1 MLLISAAET
10 EILFPMARALT
21 AARSAMRQ
29 VSSGGT
35 LLPLRQF
42 LTIPDAA
49 GKMVVMPGY
58 IAHPPRFGLKTVSKF
73 TNAAHSHIGTVQLYD
88 ATDGRLLAI
97 IEGGTL
103 TAIRTA
109 ATSAL
114 ATDLLA
120 RPASHRLA
128 ILGTGEQARRHIEA
142 MAAVRPISQ
151 IRIWGRNIRN
161 AEAFA
166 ATLRKATEAVTP
178 VVIVVATVAEAVAD
192 ADIIC
197 TTTAA
202 ATPILH
208 GEHVRPG
215 THVNLVGS
223 AIPATAEADSA
234 LVAMS
239 QFYGDYRAATLA
251 QAGEFRNAIAAGLIT
266 ADHLIGEIGELM
278 LGRISGRRDE
288 TAITLFKSLGVTA
301 QDLTAADAILEAAR
315 AHGMGKDINLA

>member
-1 MLLISAAET
+1 MLLVTAAEIET
-10 EILFPMARALT
+10 LFPMDRAIA

-29 VSSGGT
+29 VSSGDT

-42 LTIPDAA
+42 LAIPDAP
-49 GKMVVMPGY
+49 GKMAVMPGY

-73 TNAAHSHIGTVQLYD
+73 TNAAHSHVGTVQLYD
-88 ATDGRLLAI
+88 ATNGQLLAI

-109 ATSAL
+109 AASAL

-120 RPASHRLA
+120 RPDSHRLA

-151 IRIWGRNIRN
+151 IRIWGRNARN
-161 AEAFA
+161 AEALA
-166 ATLRKATEAVTP
+166 ATLRNADMPA
-178 VVIVVATVAEAVAD
+178 IVAATVAEAVAD

-208 GEHVRPG
+208 GQHVRPG

-223 AIPATAEADSA
+223 AIPTTAEADTA

-251 QAGEFRNAIAAGLIT
+251 QAGEFRNAIASGLIT
-266 ADHLIGEIGELM
+266 ADHLIGEIGELI
-278 LGRISGRRDE
+278 LGRIPGRQDD
-288 TAITLFKSLGVTA
+288 TAITLYKSLGVTA

-315 AHGMGKDINLA
+315 AHGMGHEINLA

>member
-1 MLLISAAET
+1 MLLVTAAEIET
-10 EILFPMARALT
+10 LFPMDRAIA

-29 VSSGGT
+29 VSSGDT

-42 LTIPDAA
+42 LAIPDAP
-49 GKMVVMPGY
+49 GKMAVMPGY

-73 TNAAHSHIGTVQLYD
+73 TNAAHSHVGTVQLYD
-88 ATDGRLLAI
+88 ATNGQLLAI

-109 ATSAL
+109 AASAL

-120 RPASHRLA
+120 RPDSHHLA

-151 IRIWGRNIRN
+151 IRIWGRNARN
-161 AEAFA
+161 AEALA
-166 ATLRKATEAVTP
+166 ATLRNADMPA
-178 VVIVVATVAEAVAD
+178 IVAATVAEAVAD
-192 ADIIC
+192 ADIVC
-197 TTTAA
+197 TTTPA

-208 GEHVRPG
+208 GQHVRPG

-223 AIPATAEADSA
+223 AIPTTAEADTA

-251 QAGEFRNAIAAGLIT
+251 QAGEFHNAIAAGLIT
-266 ADHLIGEIGELM
+266 ADHLIGEIGELI
-278 LGRISGRRDE
+278 LGRIPGRQDD
-288 TAITLFKSLGVTA
+288 TAITLYKSLGVTA

-315 AHGMGKDINLA
+315 AHGMGQEINLA

>member
-1 MLLISAAET
+1 MLLVTAAEIET
-10 EILFPMARALT
+10 LFPMDRAIA

-29 VSSGGT
+29 VSSGDT

-42 LTIPDAA
+42 LAIPDAP
-49 GKMVVMPGY
+49 GKMAVMPGY

-73 TNAAHSHIGTVQLYD
+73 TNAAHSHVGTVQLYD
-88 ATDGRLLAI
+88 ATNGQLLAI

-109 ATSAL
+109 AASAL

-120 RPASHRLA
+120 RPDSHRLA

-151 IRIWGRNIRN
+151 IRIWGRNARN
-161 AEAFA
+161 AEALA
-166 ATLRKATEAVTP
+166 ATLRNADMPA
-178 VVIVVATVAEAVAD
+178 IVAATVAEAVAD

-208 GEHVRPG
+208 GQHVRPG

-223 AIPATAEADSA
+223 AIPTTAEADTA

-266 ADHLIGEIGELM
+266 ADHLIGEIGELI
-278 LGRISGRRDE
+278 LGRIPGRQDD
-288 TAITLFKSLGVTA
+288 TAITLYKSLGVTA

-315 AHGMGKDINLA
+315 AHGMGQEINLA

>member
-1 MLLISAAET
+1 MLLVTAAEIET
-10 EILFPMARALT
+10 LFPMDRAIA
-21 AARSAMRQ
+21 AARSAMLQ
-29 VSSGGT
+29 VSSGDT

-42 LTIPDAA
+42 LAIPDAP
-49 GKMVVMPGY
+49 GKMAVMPGY

-73 TNAAHSHIGTVQLYD
+73 THAARSHVGTVQLYD
-88 ATDGRLLAI
+88 ATNGELLAI

-109 ATSAL
+109 AASAL

-120 RPASHRLA
+120 RPDSHRLA

-151 IRIWGRNIRN
+151 IRIWGRNARN
-161 AEAFA
+161 AEALA
-166 ATLRKATEAVTP
+166 ATLRNADMPAV
-178 VVIVVATVAEAVAD
+178 VAATVAEAVAD
-192 ADIIC
+192 ADIVC
-197 TTTAA
+197 TTTPA

-208 GEHVRPG
+208 GQHVRPG

-223 AIPATAEADSA
+223 AIPTTAEADTA

-239 QFYGDYRAATLA
+239 QFYGDYREATLA

-266 ADHLIGEIGELM
+266 ADHLIGEIGELI
-278 LGRISGRRDE
+278 LGRIPGRQDD
-288 TAITLFKSLGVTA
+288 TAITLYKSLGVTA
-301 QDLTAADAILEAAR
+301 QDLTAADAILEATR
-315 AHGMGKDINLA
+315 AHGMGQEINLA

>member
-1 MLLISAAET
+1 MLLVTAAEI
-10 EILFPMARALT
+10 ESLFPMDRAIA

-29 VSSGGT
+29 VSSGDT

-42 LTIPDAA
+42 LAIPDAP
-49 GKMVVMPGY
+49 GKMAVMPGY

-73 TNAAHSHIGTVQLYD
+73 TNAAHSHVGTVQLYD
-88 ATDGRLLAI
+88 ATNGQLLAI

-109 ATSAL
+109 AASAL

-120 RPASHRLA
+120 RPDSHHLA

-151 IRIWGRNIRN
+151 IRIWGRNARN
-161 AEAFA
+161 AEALA
-166 ATLRKATEAVTP
+166 ATLRNADMP
-178 VVIVVATVAEAVAD
+178 VIVAATVAEAVAD
-192 ADIIC
+192 ADIVC
-197 TTTAA
+197 TTTPA

-208 GEHVRPG
+208 GQHVRPG

-223 AIPATAEADSA
+223 AIPTTAEADTA

-266 ADHLIGEIGELM
+266 ADHLIGEIGELI
-278 LGRISGRRDE
+278 LGRIPCRQDD
-288 TAITLFKSLGVTA
+288 TAITLYKSLGVTA

-315 AHGMGKDINLA
+315 AHGMGQEINLA

>member
-1 MLLISAAET
+1 MLLVTAAEIET
-10 EILFPMARALT
+10 LFPMDRAIA

-29 VSSGGT
+29 VSSGDT

-42 LTIPDAA
+42 LAIPDAP
-49 GKMVVMPGY
+49 GKMAVMPGY

-73 TNAAHSHIGTVQLYD
+73 TNAAHSHVGTVQLYD
-88 ATDGRLLAI
+88 ATNGQLLAI

-109 ATSAL
+109 AASAL

-120 RPASHRLA
+120 RPDSHHLA

-151 IRIWGRNIRN
+151 IRIWGRNAQN
-161 AEAFA
+161 AEALA
-166 ATLRKATEAVTP
+166 ATLRNADMPA
-178 VVIVVATVAEAVAD
+178 IVAATVAEAVAD

-208 GEHVRPG
+208 GQHVRPG

-223 AIPATAEADSA
+223 AIPTTAEADTA

-251 QAGEFRNAIAAGLIT
+251 QAGEFHNAIAAGLIT
-266 ADHLIGEIGELM
+266 ADHLIGEIGELI
-278 LGRISGRRDE
+278 LGRIPGRQDD
-288 TAITLFKSLGVTA
+288 TAITLYKSLGVTA

-315 AHGMGKDINLA
+315 AHGMGHEINLA

>member
-1 MLLISAAET
+1 MLLVTAAEIET
-10 EILFPMARALT
+10 LFPMDRAIA

-29 VSSGGT
+29 VSSGDT

-42 LTIPDAA
+42 LAIPDAP
-49 GKMVVMPGY
+49 GKMAVMPGY

-73 TNAAHSHIGTVQLYD
+73 TNAAHSHVGTVQLYD
-88 ATDGRLLAI
+88 ATNGQLLAI

-109 ATSAL
+109 AASAL

-120 RPASHRLA
+120 RPDSHHLA

-151 IRIWGRNIRN
+151 IRIWGRNARN
-161 AEAFA
+161 AEALA
-166 ATLRKATEAVTP
+166 ATLRNADMPA
-178 VVIVVATVAEAVAD
+178 IVAATVAEAVAD

-208 GEHVRPG
+208 GQHVRPG

-223 AIPATAEADSA
+223 AIPTTAEADTA

-251 QAGEFRNAIAAGLIT
+251 QAGEFRNAIASGLIT
-266 ADHLIGEIGELM
+266 ADHLIGEIGELI
-278 LGRISGRRDE
+278 LGRIPGRQGD
-288 TAITLFKSLGVTA
+288 TAITLYKSLGVTA

-315 AHGMGKDINLA
+315 ARGMGHEINLA

>member
-1 MLLISAAET
+1 MLLVTAAEI
-10 EILFPMARALT
+10 ERLLPMDRAIA

-29 VSSGGT
+29 VSSGDT

-42 LTIPDAA
+42 LAIPDAP
-49 GKMVVMPGY
+49 GKMAVMPGY

-73 TNAAHSHIGTVQLYD
+73 TNAAHSHVGTVQLYD
-88 ATDGRLLAI
+88 ATNGQLLAI

-109 ATSAL
+109 AASAL

-120 RPASHRLA
+120 RPDSHRLA

-151 IRIWGRNIRN
+151 IRIWGRNARN
-161 AEAFA
+161 AEALA
-166 ATLRKATEAVTP
+166 ATLRNADMPA
-178 VVIVVATVAEAVAD
+178 IVAATVAEAVAD

-208 GEHVRPG
+208 GQHVRPG

-223 AIPATAEADSA
+223 AIPTTAEADTA

-251 QAGEFRNAIAAGLIT
+251 QAGEFHNAIAAGLIT
-266 ADHLIGEIGELM
+266 ADHLIGEIGELI
-278 LGRISGRRDE
+278 LGRIPGRQDD
-288 TAITLFKSLGVTA
+288 TAITLYKSLGVTA

-315 AHGMGKDINLA
+315 AHGMGHEINLA

>member
-1 MLLISAAET
+1 MLLVTAAEI
-10 EILFPMARALT
+10 ESLFPMDRAIA

-29 VSSGGT
+29 VSSGDT

-42 LTIPDAA
+42 LAIPDAP
-49 GKMVVMPGY
+49 GKMAVMPGY

-73 TNAAHSHIGTVQLYD
+73 TNAAHSHVGTVQLYD
-88 ATDGRLLAI
+88 ATNGQLLAI

-109 ATSAL
+109 AASAL

-120 RPASHRLA
+120 RPDSHHLA

-151 IRIWGRNIRN
+151 IRIWGRNARN
-161 AEAFA
+161 AEALA
-166 ATLRKATEAVTP
+166 ATLRNADMPA
-178 VVIVVATVAEAVAD
+178 IVAATVAEAVAD
-192 ADIIC
+192 ADIVC
-197 TTTAA
+197 TTTPA

-208 GEHVRPG
+208 GQHVRPG

-223 AIPATAEADSA
+223 AIPTTAEADTA

-266 ADHLIGEIGELM
+266 ADHLIGEIGELI
-278 LGRISGRRDE
+278 LGRIPGRQDD
-288 TAITLFKSLGVTA
+288 TAITLYKSLGVTA

-315 AHGMGKDINLA
+315 AHGMGQEINLA

>member
-1 MLLISAAET
+1 MLLVTAAEIET
-10 EILFPMARALT
+10 LLPMDRAIA

-29 VSSGGT
+29 VSSGDT

-42 LTIPDAA
+42 LAIPDAP
-49 GKMVVMPGY
+49 GKMAVMPGY

-73 TNAAHSHIGTVQLYD
+73 TNAAHSHVGTVQLYD
-88 ATDGRLLAI
+88 ATNGQLLAI

-109 ATSAL
+109 AASAL

-120 RPASHRLA
+120 RPDSHHLA

-151 IRIWGRNIRN
+151 IRIWGRNARN
-161 AEAFA
+161 AEALA
-166 ATLRKATEAVTP
+166 ATLRNADMPA
-178 VVIVVATVAEAVAD
+178 IVAATVAEAVAD

-208 GEHVRPG
+208 GQHVRPG

-223 AIPATAEADSA
+223 AIPTTAEADTA

-251 QAGEFRNAIAAGLIT
+251 QAGEFRNAIASGLIT
-266 ADHLIGEIGELM
+266 ADHLIGEIGELI
-278 LGRISGRRDE
+278 LGRIPGRQGD
-288 TAITLFKSLGVTA
+288 TAITLYKSLGVTA

-315 AHGMGKDINLA
+315 ADGMGHEINLA

>member
-1 MLLISAAET
+1 MLLVTAAEIET
-10 EILFPMARALT
+10 LLPMDRAIA

-29 VSSGGT
+29 VSSGDT

-42 LTIPDAA
+42 LAIPDAP
-49 GKMVVMPGY
+49 GKMAVMPGY

-73 TNAAHSHIGTVQLYD
+73 TNAAHSHVGTVQLYD
-88 ATDGRLLAI
+88 ATNGQLLAI

-109 ATSAL
+109 AASAL

-120 RPASHRLA
+120 RPDSHHLA

-151 IRIWGRNIRN
+151 IRIWGRNARN
-161 AEAFA
+161 AEALA
-166 ATLRKATEAVTP
+166 ATLRNADMPA
-178 VVIVVATVAEAVAD
+178 IVAATVAEAVAD
-192 ADIIC
+192 ADIVC

-208 GEHVRPG
+208 GQHVRPG

-223 AIPATAEADSA
+223 AIPTTAEADTA

-266 ADHLIGEIGELM
+266 ADHLIGEIGELI
-278 LGRISGRRDE
+278 LGRIPCRQDD
-288 TAITLFKSLGVTA
+288 TAITLYKSLGVTA

-315 AHGMGKDINLA
+315 ADGMGHEINLA

>member
-1 MLLISAAET
+1 MLLVTAAEIET
-10 EILFPMARALT
+10 LFPMDRAIA

-29 VSSGGT
+29 VSSGDT

-42 LTIPDAA
+42 LAIPDAP
-49 GKMVVMPGY
+49 GKMAVMPGY

-73 TNAAHSHIGTVQLYD
+73 TNAAHSHVGTVQLYD
-88 ATDGRLLAI
+88 ATNGQLLAI

-109 ATSAL
+109 AASAL

-120 RPASHRLA
+120 RPDSHRLA

-142 MAAVRPISQ
+142 MAAVRTISQ
-151 IRIWGRNIRN
+151 IRIWGRNARN
-161 AEAFA
+161 AEALA
-166 ATLRKATEAVTP
+166 ATLRNADMPA
-178 VVIVVATVAEAVAD
+178 IVAATVAEAVAD

-208 GEHVRPG
+208 GQHVRPG

-223 AIPATAEADSA
+223 AIPTTAEADTA

-266 ADHLIGEIGELM
+266 ADHLIGEIGELI
-278 LGRISGRRDE
+278 LGRIPGRQDD
-288 TAITLFKSLGVTA
+288 TAITLYKSLGVTA

-315 AHGMGKDINLA
+315 AHGMGHEINLA

>member
-1 MLLISAAET
+1 MLLVTAAEIET
-10 EILFPMARALT
+10 LFPMDRAIA

-29 VSSGGT
+29 VSSGDT

-42 LTIPDAA
+42 LAIPDAP
-49 GKMVVMPGY
+49 GKMAVMPGY

-73 TNAAHSHIGTVQLYD
+73 TNAAHSHVGTVQLYD
-88 ATDGRLLAI
+88 ATNGQLLAI

-109 ATSAL
+109 AASAL

-120 RPASHRLA
+120 RPDSHRLA

-151 IRIWGRNIRN
+151 IRIWGRNARN
-161 AEAFA
+161 AEALA
-166 ATLRKATEAVTP
+166 ATLRNADMPA
-178 VVIVVATVAEAVAD
+178 IVAATVAEAVAD

-208 GEHVRPG
+208 GQHVRPG

-223 AIPATAEADSA
+223 AIPTTAEADTA

-251 QAGEFRNAIAAGLIT
+251 QAGEFHNAIAAGLIT
-266 ADHLIGEIGELM
+266 ADHLIGEIGELI
-278 LGRISGRRDE
+278 LGRIPCRQDD
-288 TAITLFKSLGVTA
+288 TAITLYKSLGVTA

-315 AHGMGKDINLA
+315 AHGMGHEINLA

>member
-1 MLLISAAET
+1 MLLVTAAEIET
-10 EILFPMARALT
+10 LFPMDRAIA

-29 VSSGGT
+29 VSSGDT

-42 LTIPDAA
+42 LAIPDAP
-49 GKMVVMPGY
+49 GKMAVMPGY

-73 TNAAHSHIGTVQLYD
+73 TNAAHSHVGTVQLYD
-88 ATDGRLLAI
+88 ATNGQLLAI

-109 ATSAL
+109 AASAL

-120 RPASHRLA
+120 RPDSHRLA

-151 IRIWGRNIRN
+151 IRIWGRNARN
-161 AEAFA
+161 AEALA
-166 ATLRKATEAVTP
+166 ATLRNADMP
-178 VVIVVATVAEAVAD
+178 VIVAATVAEAVAD
-192 ADIIC
+192 ADIVC
-197 TTTAA
+197 TTTPA

-208 GEHVRPG
+208 GQHVRPG

-223 AIPATAEADSA
+223 AIPTTAEADTA

-266 ADHLIGEIGELM
+266 ADHLIGEIGELI
-278 LGRISGRRDE
+278 LGRIPGRQDD
-288 TAITLFKSLGVTA
+288 TAITLYKSLGVTA

-315 AHGMGKDINLA
+315 AHGMGQEINLA

>member
-1 MLLISAAET
+1 MLLVTAAEIET
-10 EILFPMARALT
+10 LFPMDRAIA

-29 VSSGGT
+29 VSSGDT

-42 LTIPDAA
+42 LAIPDAP
-49 GKMVVMPGY
+49 GKMAVMPGY

-73 TNAAHSHIGTVQLYD
+73 TNAAHSHVGTVQLYD
-88 ATDGRLLAI
+88 ATNGQLLAI

-109 ATSAL
+109 AASAL

-120 RPASHRLA
+120 RPDSHRLA

-151 IRIWGRNIRN
+151 IRIWGRNARN
-161 AEAFA
+161 AEALA
-166 ATLRKATEAVTP
+166 ATLRNADMPA
-178 VVIVVATVAEAVAD
+178 IVAATVAEAVAD

-208 GEHVRPG
+208 GQHVRPG

-223 AIPATAEADSA
+223 AIPTTAEADTA

-251 QAGEFRNAIAAGLIT
+251 QAGEFRNAIASGLIT
-266 ADHLIGEIGELM
+266 ADHLIGEIGELI
-278 LGRISGRRDE
+278 LGRIPGRQDD
-288 TAITLFKSLGVTA
+288 TAITLYKSLGVTA

-315 AHGMGKDINLA
+315 AHGMGQEINLA

>member
-1 MLLISAAET
+1 MLLVTAAEIET
-10 EILFPMARALT
+10 LFPMDRAIA

-29 VSSGGT
+29 VSSGDT

-42 LTIPDAA
+42 LAIPDAP
-49 GKMVVMPGY
+49 GKMAVMPGY

-73 TNAAHSHIGTVQLYD
+73 TNAAHSHVGTVQLYD
-88 ATDGRLLAI
+88 ATNGQLLAI

-109 ATSAL
+109 AASAL

-120 RPASHRLA
+120 RPDSHRLA

-151 IRIWGRNIRN
+151 IRIWGRNARN
-161 AEAFA
+161 AEALA
-166 ATLRKATEAVTP
+166 ATLRNADMPA
-178 VVIVVATVAEAVAD
+178 IVAATVAEAVAD
-192 ADIIC
+192 ADIVC
-197 TTTAA
+197 TTTPA

-208 GEHVRPG
+208 GQHVRPG

-223 AIPATAEADSA
+223 AIPTTAEADTA

-251 QAGEFRNAIAAGLIT
+251 QAGEFRNAIASGLIT
-266 ADHLIGEIGELM
+266 ADHLIGEIGELI
-278 LGRISGRRDE
+278 LGRIPGRQDD
-288 TAITLFKSLGVTA
+288 TAITLYKSLGVTA

-315 AHGMGKDINLA
+315 AHGMGHEINLA

>member
-1 MLLISAAET
+1 MLLVTAAEIET
-10 EILFPMARALT
+10 LFPMDRAIA

-29 VSSGGT
+29 VSSGDT

-42 LTIPDAA
+42 LAIPDAP
-49 GKMVVMPGY
+49 GKMAVMPGY

-73 TNAAHSHIGTVQLYD
+73 TNAAHSHVGTVQLYD
-88 ATDGRLLAI
+88 ATNGQLLAI

-109 ATSAL
+109 AASAL

-120 RPASHRLA
+120 RPDSHHLA

-151 IRIWGRNIRN
+151 IRIWGRNARN
-161 AEAFA
+161 AEALA
-166 ATLRKATEAVTP
+166 ATLRNADMPA
-178 VVIVVATVAEAVAD
+178 IVAATVAEAVAD

-208 GEHVRPG
+208 GQHVRPG

-223 AIPATAEADSA
+223 AIPTTAEADTA

-266 ADHLIGEIGELM
+266 ADHLIGEIGELI
-278 LGRISGRRDE
+278 LGRIPCRQDD
-288 TAITLFKSLGVTA
+288 TAITLYKSLGVTA

-315 AHGMGKDINLA
+315 AHGMGQEINLA

>member
-1 MLLISAAET
+1 MLLVTAAEI
-10 EILFPMARALT
+10 ESLFPMDRAIA

-29 VSSGGT
+29 VSSGDT

-42 LTIPDAA
+42 LAIPDAP
-49 GKMVVMPGY
+49 GKMAVMPGY

-73 TNAAHSHIGTVQLYD
+73 TNAAHSHVGTVQLYD
-88 ATDGRLLAI
+88 ATNGQLLAI

-109 ATSAL
+109 AASAL

-120 RPASHRLA
+120 RPDSHHLA

-151 IRIWGRNIRN
+151 IRIWGRNARN
-161 AEAFA
+161 AEALA
-166 ATLRKATEAVTP
+166 ATLRNADMPA
-178 VVIVVATVAEAVAD
+178 IVAATVAEAVAD
-192 ADIIC
+192 ADIVC
-197 TTTAA
+197 TTTPA

-208 GEHVRPG
+208 GQHVRPG

-223 AIPATAEADSA
+223 AIPTTAEADTA

-266 ADHLIGEIGELM
+266 ADHLIGEIGELI
-278 LGRISGRRDE
+278 LGRIPRRQDD
-288 TAITLFKSLGVTA
+288 TAITLYKSLGVTA

-315 AHGMGKDINLA
+315 AHGMGQEINLA

>member
-1 MLLISAAET
+1 MLLVTAAEI
-10 EILFPMARALT
+10 ESLLPMDRAIA

-29 VSSGGT
+29 VSSGDT

-42 LTIPDAA
+42 LAIPDAP
-49 GKMVVMPGY
+49 GKMAVMPGY

-73 TNAAHSHIGTVQLYD
+73 TNAAHSHVGTVQLYD
-88 ATDGRLLAI
+88 ATNGQLLAI

-109 ATSAL
+109 AASAL

-120 RPASHRLA
+120 RPDSHRLA

-151 IRIWGRNIRN
+151 IRIWGRNARN
-161 AEAFA
+161 AEALA
-166 ATLRKATEAVTP
+166 ATLRNADMPA
-178 VVIVVATVAEAVAD
+178 IVAATVAEAVAD

-208 GEHVRPG
+208 GQHVRPG

-223 AIPATAEADSA
+223 AIPTTAEADTA

-239 QFYGDYRAATLA
+239 QFYGDYRAATLV

-266 ADHLIGEIGELM
+266 ADHLIGEIGELI
-278 LGRISGRRDE
+278 LGRIPGRQGD
-288 TAITLFKSLGVTA
+288 TAITLYKSLGVTA

-315 AHGMGKDINLA
+315 AHGMGHEINLA

>member
-1 MLLISAAET
+1 MLLVTAAEI
-10 EILFPMARALT
+10 ESLLPMDRAIA

-29 VSSGGT
+29 VSSGDT

-42 LTIPDAA
+42 LAIPDAP
-49 GKMVVMPGY
+49 GKMAVMPGY

-73 TNAAHSHIGTVQLYD
+73 TNAAHSHVGTVQLYD
-88 ATDGRLLAI
+88 ATNGQLLAI

-109 ATSAL
+109 AASAL

-120 RPASHRLA
+120 RPDSHHLA

-151 IRIWGRNIRN
+151 IRIWGRNARN
-161 AEAFA
+161 AEALA
-166 ATLRKATEAVTP
+166 ATLRNADMPA
-178 VVIVVATVAEAVAD
+178 IVAATVAEAVAD
-192 ADIIC
+192 ADIVC
-197 TTTAA
+197 TTTPA

-208 GEHVRPG
+208 GQHVRPG

-223 AIPATAEADSA
+223 AIPTTAEADTA

-266 ADHLIGEIGELM
+266 ADHLIGEIGELI
-278 LGRISGRRDE
+278 LGRIPGRQDD
-288 TAITLFKSLGVTA
+288 TAITLYKSLGVTA

-315 AHGMGKDINLA
+315 AHGMGHEINLA

>member
-1 MLLISAAET
+1 MLLVTAAEI
-10 EILFPMARALT
+10 ESLFPMDRAIA

-29 VSSGGT
+29 VSSGDT

-42 LTIPDAA
+42 LAIPDAP
-49 GKMVVMPGY
+49 GKMAVMPGY

-73 TNAAHSHIGTVQLYD
+73 TNAAHSHVGTVQLYD
-88 ATDGRLLAI
+88 ATNGQLLAI

-109 ATSAL
+109 AASAL

-120 RPASHRLA
+120 RPDSHHLA
-128 ILGTGEQARRHIEA
+128 ILGTGQQARRHIEA

-151 IRIWGRNIRN
+151 IRIWGRNARN
-161 AEAFA
+161 AEALA
-166 ATLRKATEAVTP
+166 ATLRNADMPA
-178 VVIVVATVAEAVAD
+178 IVAATVAEAVAD
-192 ADIIC
+192 ADIVC
-197 TTTAA
+197 TTTPA

-208 GEHVRPG
+208 GQHVRPG

-223 AIPATAEADSA
+223 AIPTTAEADTA

-266 ADHLIGEIGELM
+266 ADHLIGEIGELI
-278 LGRISGRRDE
+278 LGRIPGRQDD
-288 TAITLFKSLGVTA
+288 TAITLYKSLGVTA

-315 AHGMGKDINLA
+315 AHGMGQEINLA

>member
-1 MLLISAAET
+1 MLLVTAAEIET
-10 EILFPMARALT
+10 LFPMDRAIA

-29 VSSGGT
+29 VSSGDT

-42 LTIPDAA
+42 LAIPDAP
-49 GKMVVMPGY
+49 GKMAVMPGY

-73 TNAAHSHIGTVQLYD
+73 TNAAHSHVGTVQLYD
-88 ATDGRLLAI
+88 ATNGQLLAI

-109 ATSAL
+109 AASAL

-120 RPASHRLA
+120 RPDSHHLA

-151 IRIWGRNIRN
+151 IRIWGRNARN
-161 AEAFA
+161 AEALA
-166 ATLRKATEAVTP
+166 ATLRNADMPA
-178 VVIVVATVAEAVAD
+178 IVAATVAEAVAD

-208 GEHVRPG
+208 GQHVRPG

-223 AIPATAEADSA
+223 AIPTTAEADTA

-251 QAGEFRNAIAAGLIT
+251 QAGEFRNAIASGLIT
-266 ADHLIGEIGELM
+266 ADHLIGEIGELI
-278 LGRISGRRDE
+278 LGRIPCRQDD
-288 TAITLFKSLGVTA
+288 TAITLYKSLGVTA

-315 AHGMGKDINLA
+315 AHGMGHEINLA

>member
-1 MLLISAAET
+1 MLLVTAAEI
-10 EILFPMARALT
+10 ESLLPMDRAIA

-29 VSSGGT
+29 VSSGDT

-42 LTIPDAA
+42 LAIPDAP
-49 GKMVVMPGY
+49 GKMAVMPGY

-73 TNAAHSHIGTVQLYD
+73 TNAAHSHVGTVQLYD
-88 ATDGRLLAI
+88 ATNGQLLAI

-109 ATSAL
+109 AASAL

-120 RPASHRLA
+120 RPDSHRLA

-151 IRIWGRNIRN
+151 IRIWGRNARN
-161 AEAFA
+161 AEALA
-166 ATLRKATEAVTP
+166 ATLRNADMP
-178 VVIVVATVAEAVAD
+178 VIVAATVAEAVAD

-208 GEHVRPG
+208 GQHVRPG

-223 AIPATAEADSA
+223 AIPTTAEADTA

-239 QFYGDYRAATLA
+239 QFYGDYRAATLV

-266 ADHLIGEIGELM
+266 ADHLIGEIGELI
-278 LGRISGRRDE
+278 LGRIPGRQDD
-288 TAITLFKSLGVTA
+288 TAITLYKSLGVTA

-315 AHGMGKDINLA
+315 AHGMGHEINLA

>member
-1 MLLISAAET
+1 MLLVTAAEIET
-10 EILFPMARALT
+10 LFPMDRAIA

-29 VSSGGT
+29 VSSGDT

-42 LTIPDAA
+42 LAIPDAP
-49 GKMVVMPGY
+49 GKMAVMPGY

-73 TNAAHSHIGTVQLYD
+73 TNAAHSHVGTVQLYD
-88 ATDGRLLAI
+88 ATNGQLLAI

-109 ATSAL
+109 AASAL

-120 RPASHRLA
+120 RPDSHRLA

-151 IRIWGRNIRN
+151 IRIWGRNARN
-161 AEAFA
+161 AEALA
-166 ATLRKATEAVTP
+166 ATLRNADMPA
-178 VVIVVATVAEAVAD
+178 IVAATVAEAVAD

-208 GEHVRPG
+208 GQHVRPG

-223 AIPATAEADSA
+223 AIPTTAEADTA

-251 QAGEFRNAIAAGLIT
+251 QAGEFRNAIASGLIT
-266 ADHLIGEIGELM
+266 ADHLIGEIGELI
-278 LGRISGRRDE
+278 LGRIPCRQDD
-288 TAITLFKSLGVTA
+288 TAITLYKSLGVTA

-315 AHGMGKDINLA
+315 AHGMGHEINLA

>member
-1 MLLISAAET
+1 MLLVTAAEIET
-10 EILFPMARALT
+10 LFPMDRAIA

-29 VSSGGT
+29 VSSGDT

-42 LTIPDAA
+42 LAIPDAP
-49 GKMVVMPGY
+49 GKMAVMPGY

-73 TNAAHSHIGTVQLYD
+73 TNAAHSHVGTVQLYD
-88 ATDGRLLAI
+88 ATNGQLLAI

-109 ATSAL
+109 AASAL

-120 RPASHRLA
+120 RPDSHRLA

-151 IRIWGRNIRN
+151 IRIWGRNARN
-161 AEAFA
+161 AEALA
-166 ATLRKATEAVTP
+166 ATLRNADMPA
-178 VVIVVATVAEAVAD
+178 IVAATVAEAVAD
-192 ADIIC
+192 ADIVC

-208 GEHVRPG
+208 GQHVRPG

-223 AIPATAEADSA
+223 AIPTTAEADTA

-266 ADHLIGEIGELM
+266 ADHLIGEIGELI
-278 LGRISGRRDE
+278 LGRIPGRQDD
-288 TAITLFKSLGVTA
+288 TAITLYKSLGVTA

-315 AHGMGKDINLA
+315 AHGMGHEINLA

>member
-1 MLLISAAET
+1 MLLVTAAEIET
-10 EILFPMARALT
+10 LFPMDRAIA

-29 VSSGGT
+29 VSSGDT

-42 LTIPDAA
+42 LAIPDAP
-49 GKMVVMPGY
+49 GKMAVMPGY

-73 TNAAHSHIGTVQLYD
+73 TNAAHSHVGTVQLYD
-88 ATDGRLLAI
+88 ATNGQLLAI

-109 ATSAL
+109 AASAL

-120 RPASHRLA
+120 RPDSHRLA

-151 IRIWGRNIRN
+151 IRIWGRNARN
-161 AEAFA
+161 AEALA
-166 ATLRKATEAVTP
+166 ATLRNADMPA
-178 VVIVVATVAEAVAD
+178 IVAATVAEAVAD
-192 ADIIC
+192 ADIVC

-208 GEHVRPG
+208 GQHVRPG

-223 AIPATAEADSA
+223 AIPTTAEADTA

-266 ADHLIGEIGELM
+266 ADHLIGEIGELI
-278 LGRISGRRDE
+278 LGRIPGRQDD
-288 TAITLFKSLGVTA
+288 TAITLYNSLGVTA

-315 AHGMGKDINLA
+315 AHGMGHEINLA

>member
-1 MLLISAAET
+1 MLLVTAAEIET
-10 EILFPMARALT
+10 LFPMDRAIA

-29 VSSGGT
+29 VSSGDT

-42 LTIPDAA
+42 LAIPDAP
-49 GKMVVMPGY
+49 GKMAVMPGY

-73 TNAAHSHIGTVQLYD
+73 TNAAHSHVGTVQLYD
-88 ATDGRLLAI
+88 ATNGQLLAI

-109 ATSAL
+109 AASAL

-120 RPASHRLA
+120 RPDSHHLA

-151 IRIWGRNIRN
+151 IRIWGRNARN
-161 AEAFA
+161 AEALA
-166 ATLRKATEAVTP
+166 ATLRNADMPA
-178 VVIVVATVAEAVAD
+178 IVAATVAEAVAD
-192 ADIIC
+192 ADIVC

-208 GEHVRPG
+208 GQHVRPG

-223 AIPATAEADSA
+223 AIPTTAEADTA

-266 ADHLIGEIGELM
+266 ADHLIGEIGELI
-278 LGRISGRRDE
+278 LGRIPGRQDD
-288 TAITLFKSLGVTA
+288 TAITLYKSLGVTA

-315 AHGMGKDINLA
+315 ADGMGHEINLA